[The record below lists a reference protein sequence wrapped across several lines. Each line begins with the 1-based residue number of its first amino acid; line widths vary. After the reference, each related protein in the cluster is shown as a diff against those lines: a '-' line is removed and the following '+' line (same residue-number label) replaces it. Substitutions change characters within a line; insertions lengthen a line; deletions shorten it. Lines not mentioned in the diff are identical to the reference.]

1 MESYLGM
8 IEVIAEPIVAKSV
21 NFYGLCREYL
31 THSGL
36 SGASFLPINPT
47 FTDQIKPQPA
57 FDLFDV
63 SHSILICLA
72 VQITTQ
78 MLAVDDP

>member
-1 MESYLGM
+1 M

-21 NFYGLCREYL
+21 NFYGLYREYL

-47 FTDQIKPQPA
+47 FTDQIKPQSY
-57 FDLFDV
+57 LG
-63 SHSILICLA
+63 L
-72 VQITTQ
+72 
-78 MLAVDDP
+78 